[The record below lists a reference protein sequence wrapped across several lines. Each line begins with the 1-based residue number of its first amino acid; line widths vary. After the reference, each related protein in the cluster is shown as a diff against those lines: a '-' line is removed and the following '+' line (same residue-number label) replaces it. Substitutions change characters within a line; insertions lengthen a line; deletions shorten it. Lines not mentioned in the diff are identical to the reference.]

1 MTGSTQPAIDSLVEL
16 WNSDR
21 RARAL
26 AMIEGNHAL
35 IEQIKAEI
43 ARLETPGPTRDLLKH
58 DVISQQLHRVLK
70 AIQAA
75 STTLS

>member
-1 MTGSTQPAIDSLVEL
+1 VTGSTQPDIDSLVAL

-26 AMIEGNHAL
+26 AMTEGNQAL
-35 IEQIKAEI
+35 IDQIKAEI
-43 ARLETPGPTRDLLKH
+43 ARLETPGPRDLLKT
-58 DVISQQLHRVLK
+58 DAISQQLHRVLK

-75 STTLS
+75 TTPS